1 MINVRIPLTT
11 ISKAQSTDPISFKA
25 VLSAEE
31 ATFDAE
37 LQACRALQCPGVI
50 LAIGPRAFLLRIGHG
65 GYSTF
70 GVSGSR

>member
-1 MINVRIPLTT
+1 
-11 ISKAQSTDPISFKA
+11 
-25 VLSAEE
+25 LSAEE